1 MVTGIQEK
9 VVEEKEAIEV
19 AGNAMLDLVIVTIIE
34 AGLLLLLLKLKQV
47 HKQIAKEISQLY
59 IKQ

>member
-1 MVTGIQEK
+1 MVTGIQER
-9 VVEEKEAIEV
+9 VVEEKEAFEV
-19 AGNAMLDLVIVTIIE
+19 AGNATQDLVIVTIIE

-47 HKQIAKEISQLY
+47 HKKIAKEISQLY

>member
-19 AGNAMLDLVIVTIIE
+19 AGNAMQDLVIVTIIE

-47 HKQIAKEISQLY
+47 HKQIAKEIHNY
-59 IKQ
+59 I

>member
-19 AGNAMLDLVIVTIIE
+19 AGNAMQDLVIVTIIE

-47 HKQIAKEISQLY
+47 HKKIAKEISQLY

>member
-47 HKQIAKEISQLY
+47 HKKIAKEISQLY

>member
-1 MVTGIQEK
+1 MATGIQEK
-9 VVEEKEAIEV
+9 VVKHKKVIEE
-19 AGNAMLDLVIVTIIE
+19 AGNAMQDLVIVTIIE

-47 HKQIAKEISQLY
+47 HKKIAKEISQLY